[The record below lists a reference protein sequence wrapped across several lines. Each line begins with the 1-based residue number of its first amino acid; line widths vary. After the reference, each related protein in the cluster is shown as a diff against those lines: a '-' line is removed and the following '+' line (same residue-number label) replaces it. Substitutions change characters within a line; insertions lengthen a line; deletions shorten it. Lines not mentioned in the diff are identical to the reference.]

1 MTVYLDYNATAPML
15 SAVIDVM
22 TDVMRGTGNASSV
35 HQFGRRARSHV
46 ESARRDVAALVGA
59 RAQNVVFTGGGTEA
73 NNLALVGL
81 ADSGDSG
88 GRCVIVSATEHP
100 SVLQAAP
107 NVEIAP
113 VDASGRIDLAAL
125 DALLSK
131 NNEPALVSVMA
142 ANNETGVLQPISD
155 IAKLAHEHGALLH
168 SDFIQAAGRI
178 ELDMIDLGVDVATLS
193 AHKIGG
199 PQGVGALIMG
209 DGVMRDGIMAENWP
223 LSPLVRGGGQERG
236 HRAGTENVAGIAGFG
251 VAARL
256 AAVAVQDTS
265 AVERLRDDLETRTMA
280 AAPGAIVIAH
290 DAARLPNTSCLAMLG
305 VKAETQIMG
314 LDLAGVAV
322 SAGSACSSGKVQS
335 SHVLN
340 AMGVDAAIAE
350 CAIRVSLGGA
360 TTAADIDAFI
370 EAWSS
375 LVHRVAKQGD
385 PSGTMI
391 NA

>member
-1 MTVYLDYNATAPML
+1 
-15 SAVIDVM
+15 
-22 TDVMRGTGNASSV
+22 
-35 HQFGRRARSHV
+35 
-46 ESARRDVAALVGA
+46 
-59 RAQNVVFTGGGTEA
+59 
-73 NNLALVGL
+73 
-81 ADSGDSG
+81 
-88 GRCVIVSATEHP
+88 
-100 SVLQAAP
+100 
-107 NVEIAP
+107 
-113 VDASGRIDLAAL
+113 
-125 DALLSK
+125 LLSK
-131 NNEPALVSVMA
+131 NKEPALVSVMA
-142 ANNETGVLQPISD
+142 ANNEVGILQPISD

-178 ELDMIDLGVDVATLS
+178 ELDMIGLGVDVATLS

-209 DGVMRDGIMAENWP
+209 DGIMAENWS

-251 VAARL
+251 AAARL
-256 AAVAVQDTS
+256 AAVAAKDTA

-280 AAPGAIVIAH
+280 AASDAIVIAR
-290 DAARLPNTSCLAMLG
+290 DVARLPNTSCIAMPG

-360 TTAADIDAFI
+360 TTVADIDAFI
-370 EAWSS
+370 GAWSS
-375 LVHRVAKQGD
+375 LVHRVAKQGE
-385 PSGTMI
+385 PSGTMN